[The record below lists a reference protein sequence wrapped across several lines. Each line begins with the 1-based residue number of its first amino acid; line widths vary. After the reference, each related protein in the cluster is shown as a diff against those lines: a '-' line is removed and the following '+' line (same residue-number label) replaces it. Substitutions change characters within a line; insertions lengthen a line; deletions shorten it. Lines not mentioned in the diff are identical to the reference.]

1 MSTKKL
7 PSQATY
13 EELLAALE
21 SEDIPLEISSLT
33 ATEEDLSALTD
44 DTVIIFLSHF
54 NITSGPNAINA
65 RLLYDLY
72 RKHTPEPLD
81 RIRFSLAISKYIT
94 NYSNKKGKFY
104 QINLDAFKVT
114 EEILKLKSKDKIKR
128 DKSPGFR
135 RAFEKFLKECEI
147 SAGQYWLQGFIIYEI
162 YLDYCKSRGLTR
174 PAYAFKP
181 FIQML
186 KVYFT
191 GTRRTSNRSLW
202 FNVNEKTYKKY
213 NDEQKKEIEARRRKK
228 SRGYKRKVVE

>member
-21 SEDIPLEISSLT
+21 SEDSSPELESLT
-33 ATEEDLSALTD
+33 ASEEDLSALTD

-54 NITSGPNAINA
+54 NITTGTNAINS

-81 RIRFSLAISKYIT
+81 RIRFALAMSKYVT
-94 NYSNKKGKFY
+94 NYTNKKGKFY

-114 EEILKLKSKDKIKR
+114 EEILKLKTKNKINR
-128 DKSPGFR
+128 DKTPGYR
-135 RAFEKFLKECEI
+135 KSFEKFLKECEI
-147 SAGQYWLQGFIIYEI
+147 STGQYWLQGFIIYEI
-162 YLDYCKSRGLTR
+162 YLDYCKGRGLTR

-202 FNVNEKTYKKY
+202 FNVNEKTFNRYTK
-213 NDEQKKEIEARRRKK
+213 EQKEEIEAWRSKK
-228 SRGYKRKVVE
+228 SWSYKRKVVE